1 MRKNFRTV
9 LLLLTI
15 TTAMCIFTGCGDK
28 EQIGD
33 VSQTEQTAG
42 QPDQSADTEEVDDV
56 TGKAN
61 TTDEETVAQSNQEEP
76 TQNEPVGE
84 SSNKVTDDPQD
95 PDATEG
101 DNSTEDPDTSTSST
115 EELSVYVESVGDN
128 SVVGNM
134 IYTEPG
140 IVEGSEIAVVGAGE
154 DNKTLLSVN
163 FDDNASYIYRI
174 IRDGGANVETHEGS
188 FSDIKEGFILN
199 MTGRYEGE
207 DFRAEKVEIHDVRND

>member
-15 TTAMCIFTGCGDK
+15 TTAMWIFTGCGDK
-28 EQIGD
+28 GQVDD
-33 VSQTEQTAG
+33 VLQTEQTAG
-42 QPDQSADTEEVDDV
+42 QSDQSVNADDV
-56 TGKAN
+56 TGEAN
-61 TTDEETVAQSNQEEP
+61 LTDEETDE
-76 TQNEPVGE
+76 
-84 SSNKVTDDPQD
+84 PQD
-95 PDATEG
+95 PDATE
-101 DNSTEDPDTSTSST
+101 DNSTKEDAGTSTSST

-154 DNKTLLSVN
+154 DNKTLLSVK

-174 IRDGGANVETHEGS
+174 IRDGGANVETHEGG

-199 MTGRYEGE
+199 MTGRYEGG
-207 DFRAEKVEIHDVRND
+207 DFWAEEVEIHEVRND